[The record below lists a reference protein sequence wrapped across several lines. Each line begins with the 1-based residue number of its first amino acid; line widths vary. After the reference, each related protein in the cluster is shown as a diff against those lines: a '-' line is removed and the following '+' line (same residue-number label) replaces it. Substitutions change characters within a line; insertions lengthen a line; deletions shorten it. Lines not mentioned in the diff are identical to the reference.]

1 MRKGVYPYKYIYD
14 WKKFN
19 ETSLSGKE
27 VFYSNLNMDDVT
39 DADYPH
45 GERVCKDFK
54 IKNSGD
60 NDNLNVKSNTL
71 LSPDVFENF
80 SNVCLEICK
89 LDPARF
95 ITAAGSVWQA
105 ALKKTKVRLDLLTDI
120 DMLLKSDSHFPTKNF
135 LFASMIVHQK

>member
-1 MRKGVYPYKYIYD
+1 MQ
-14 WKKFN
+14 
-19 ETSLSGKE
+19 
-27 VFYSNLNMDDVT
+27 DVT
-39 DADYPH
+39 DADYLH
-45 GERVCKDFK
+45 GERVYKDFK

-71 LSPDVFENF
+71 LSADVFENF

-120 DMLLKSDSHFPTKNF
+120 DMLLKSDSRLPTKNF